1 MATQNFKRNFLLI
14 LYGGGG
20 GGLVVKLYLTLVTPW
35 TVILYR
41 EGKKASG
48 TCGLFPP
55 AASVQFSSVQS
66 LSRV

>member
-20 GGLVVKLYLTLVTPW
+20 GGLIAKLRLTLVTSW

-55 AASVQFSSVQS
+55 AA
-66 LSRV
+66 